1 MNELAKSNVNESSD
15 TSANETDKETYLR
28 SNVPNTPYQ
37 VINAEDKYFVCLGN
51 YRISEMFNT
60 QEETEIDAQKI
71 DWNRI
76 ITIITIAIRKI
87 KVEDIAEILGEN
99 K

>member
-15 TSANETDKETYLR
+15 TSANETDKETYLS
-28 SNVPNTPYQ
+28 SNVPNTPFQ

-60 QEETEIDAQKI
+60 IGEAEEDAQKI

>member
-1 MNELAKSNVNESSD
+1 
-15 TSANETDKETYLR
+15 
-28 SNVPNTPYQ
+28 
-37 VINAEDKYFVCLGN
+37 
-51 YRISEMFNT
+51 MFNT
-60 QEETEIDAQKI
+60 IEEAEEDAQKI

-87 KVEDIAEILGEN
+87 KVEDITEILVEN

>member
-1 MNELAKSNVNESSD
+1 MSESVTSNSNELSD
-15 TSANETDKETYLR
+15 TSANETDKENYLS
-28 SNVPNTPYQ
+28 SNVPNTPFQ

-60 QEETEIDAQKI
+60 IEEAEIDAQKI

-87 KVEDIAEILGEN
+87 KVEDIVEILGEN

>member
-1 MNELAKSNVNESSD
+1 MG
-15 TSANETDKETYLR
+15 
-28 SNVPNTPYQ
+28 SNVPNTPFQ

-60 QEETEIDAQKI
+60 IQEAIEDAQKI

-76 ITIITIAIRKI
+76 ITIITIAIKKLR
-87 KVEDIAEILGEN
+87 VEDIAEILGEN